1 MHAHKPRC
9 GTAITGGFVMCFRV
23 SHCGDVHLDEDHYF
37 ADTAQCLE
45 WFVEDSIHA
54 NTNLF
59 VVDGDLTTYKQT
71 IKERN
76 LWVDTLIQMGNH
88 APVILVAGNHGKELD
103 GDLHVLARAK
113 AAHTIYLCTEPE
125 FIELGDAAVAVFP
138 YPRKAEMAGSGHSLG
153 EAFAQQLDGFN
164 RRFEQRPG
172 CYKLFFGHFGVAGAR
187 VSSGQPLV
195 GRCAE
200 YPLDPLRSLK
210 AQYVGLSHIHLRQE
224 LAPRIWYAGS
234 LSRCDYSEVEDKGY
248 HLVTLNAPEFRPD
261 LSDLDIEFRM
271 SPTRRMV
278 ELHAVYEDGELR
290 LPDNL
295 DLVTLKD
302 SRVKVVVTV
311 PNGPDHL
318 LSREQQENLRENLLA
333 AGPAELKVKIEHN
346 ADLSAE
352 PAPIAAARSAE
363 EKLRAYWA
371 MKGTPPADRQ
381 ERLLAKLSEVEKAV
395 LSSHES

>member
-1 MHAHKPRC
+1 MK
-9 GTAITGGFVMCFRV
+9 I
-23 SHCGDVHLDEDHYF
+23 SHCGDIHVEEDRYF
-37 ADTAQCLE
+37 GDTAQCLE

-59 VVDGDLTTYKQT
+59 VVNGDLTTYKQT

-76 LWVDTLIQMGNH
+76 LWVETLIKMGNH
-88 APVILVAGNHGKELD
+88 APVILAAGNHGKELD

-113 AAHTIYLCTEPE
+113 AAHPIYLCTEPE
-125 FIELGDAAVAVFP
+125 LIELGEAAVAVFP
-138 YPRKAEMAGSGHSLG
+138 YPRKAVMAGNEDSLG
-153 EAFAQQLDGFN
+153 EAFAQQLDEFN

-195 GRCAE
+195 GECAE

-210 AQYVGLSHIHLRQE
+210 AQYVGLSHIHLRQQ
-224 LAPRIWYAGS
+224 LAPRVWYAGS

-248 HLVTLNAPEFRPD
+248 HLVTLHAPDIRPD
-261 LSDLDIEFRM
+261 VSDLDVEFRV
-271 SPTRRMV
+271 SPTRRMI

-295 DLVTLKD
+295 DPLTLKD
-302 SRVKVVVTV
+302 SRVKVVVTIS
-311 PNGPDHL
+311 NGPDHL
-318 LSREQQENLRENLLA
+318 LNRDQQENLREKLLA
-333 AGPAELKVKIEHN
+333 ANPAELKVKIEHD
-346 ADLSAE
+346 AELPAE

-363 EKLRAYWA
+363 EKLRAYWT
-371 MKGTPPADRQ
+371 MKGSPPADRQ
-381 ERLLAKLSEVEKAV
+381 ERLLAKLAEVEKAV
-395 LSSHES
+395 LFSRES

>member
-1 MHAHKPRC
+1 MPLRFAHA
-9 GTAITGGFVMCFRV
+9 
-23 SHCGDVHLDEDHYF
+23 GDFHLDEDHYF

-45 WFVEDSIHA
+45 WFVADAIRASID
-54 NTNLF
+54 LF
-59 VVDGDLTTYKQT
+59 VINGDLTTYKAT

-76 LWVDTLIQMGNH
+76 FWVDRLVEMATH
-88 APVILVAGNHGKELD
+88 APVILVAGNHGAELE
-103 GDLHVLARAK
+103 GDLYVFGRAK
-113 AAHTIYLCTEPE
+113 GKHYIYLCTEPE
-125 FIELGDAAVAVFP
+125 FLELGDAAIAVFP
-138 YPRKAEMAGSGHSLG
+138 YPRKAVMAGNEHSLG
-153 EAFAQQLDGFN
+153 ETFARQLDEFN
-164 RRFEQRPG
+164 QRFEQRPG

-210 AQYVGLSHIHLRQE
+210 AQYVGLSHVHLRQQ
-224 LAPRIWYAGS
+224 LAPRVWYSGS

-248 HLVTLNAPEFRPD
+248 NLVTLNAPELRPD
-261 LSDLDIEFRM
+261 LSDLDIEFRV

-318 LSREQQENLRENLLA
+318 LSREQQENLREKLLA
-333 AGPAELKVKIEHN
+333 ANPAELKVKIEHD
-346 ADLSAE
+346 ADLPAE

-371 MKGTPPADRQ
+371 MKGSPPTERQ
-381 ERLLAKLSEVEKAV
+381 ERLLTKLAEVEKAV
-395 LSSHES
+395 LSS

>member
-1 MHAHKPRC
+1 MPLRFAHA
-9 GTAITGGFVMCFRV
+9 
-23 SHCGDVHLDEDHYF
+23 GDFHLDEDRYF

-45 WFVEDSIHA
+45 WFVADAIRS
-54 NTNLF
+54 NVDFF
-59 VVDGDLTTYKQT
+59 VINGDLTTYKAT

-76 LWVDTLIQMGNH
+76 FWIDRLVEMASH
-88 APVILVAGNHGKELD
+88 APVILVAGNHGAELE
-103 GDLHVLARAK
+103 GDLYVFGRAK
-113 AAHTIYLCTEPE
+113 GKHPIYLCTEPE
-125 FIELGDAAVAVFP
+125 FIEMGEAAIEVFP
-138 YPRKAEMAGSGHSLG
+138 YPRKGEMAGNEHSLG
-153 EAFAQQLDGFN
+153 EAFSRQVDEFN
-164 RRFEQRPG
+164 RRFEQCPR

-200 YPLDPLRSLK
+200 YPLDPLRCLK
-210 AQYVGLSHIHLRQE
+210 AQYVGLSHVHLRQQ
-224 LAPRIWYAGS
+224 LAPRVWYSGS

-248 HLVTLNAPEFRPD
+248 HLVTLNAPEVRPD
-261 LSDLDIEFRM
+261 LSDLEVEFRV

-318 LSREQQENLRENLLA
+318 LSREQQDVLREKLLA
-333 AGPAELKVKIEHN
+333 ASPAELKVKIEHD
-346 ADLSAE
+346 ADLPSE
-352 PAPIAAARSAE
+352 PAPIAAAHSAE
-363 EKLRAYWA
+363 EKLRAYWT
-371 MKGTPPADRQ
+371 MKGAPPAERQ
-381 ERLLAKLSEVEKAV
+381 ERLLAKLAEVEKAV
-395 LSSHES
+395 LSA

>member
-1 MHAHKPRC
+1 MK
-9 GTAITGGFVMCFRV
+9 I
-23 SHCGDVHLDEDHYF
+23 SHCGDIHVEEDRYF
-37 ADTAQCLE
+37 GDTTQCLE

-54 NTNLF
+54 NTDLF

-76 LWVDTLIQMGNH
+76 LWVETLIKMGNH
-88 APVILVAGNHGKELD
+88 APVILAAGNHGKELD

-113 AAHTIYLCTEPE
+113 AAHPIYLCTEPE
-125 FIELGDAAVAVFP
+125 LIELGEAAVAVFP
-138 YPRKAEMAGSGHSLG
+138 YPRKAVMAGNEDSLG
-153 EAFAQQLDGFN
+153 EAFAQQLDEFN

-195 GRCAE
+195 GECAE

-210 AQYVGLSHIHLRQE
+210 AQYVGLSHIHLRQQ
-224 LAPRIWYAGS
+224 LAPRVWYAGS

-248 HLVTLNAPEFRPD
+248 HLVTLHAPDIRPD
-261 LSDLDIEFRM
+261 VSDLDVEFRV
-271 SPTRRMV
+271 SPTRRMI

-295 DLVTLKD
+295 DPLTLKD
-302 SRVKVVVTV
+302 SRVKVVVTIS
-311 PNGPDHL
+311 NGPDHL
-318 LSREQQENLRENLLA
+318 LNRDQQENLREKLLA
-333 AGPAELKVKIEHN
+333 ANPAELKVKIEHD
-346 ADLSAE
+346 AELPAE

-363 EKLRAYWA
+363 EKLRAYWT
-371 MKGTPPADRQ
+371 MKGSPPADRQ
-381 ERLLAKLSEVEKAV
+381 ERLLAKLAEVEKAV
-395 LSSHES
+395 LFSRES

>member
-1 MHAHKPRC
+1 MK
-9 GTAITGGFVMCFRV
+9 I
-23 SHCGDVHLDEDHYF
+23 SHCGDIHVEEDRYF
-37 ADTAQCLE
+37 GDTAQCLE

-76 LWVDTLIQMGNH
+76 LWVEALIQMGNH

-113 AAHTIYLCTEPE
+113 AAHPIYLCTEPE
-125 FIELGDAAVAVFP
+125 FIDLGEASVAVFP
-138 YPRKAEMAGSGHSLG
+138 YPRKAEMAGNEDSLG
-153 EAFAQQLDGFN
+153 KAFARQLDEFN

-224 LAPRIWYAGS
+224 LAPRVWYAGS

-248 HLVTLNAPEFRPD
+248 HLVTLNAPELRPD
-261 LSDLDIEFRM
+261 LSDLDIEFRV

-278 ELHAVYEDGELR
+278 ELRAVYENGELR

-295 DLVTLKD
+295 DPLTLKD

-318 LSREQQENLRENLLA
+318 LSREHQEDLREKLLA
-333 AGPAELKVKIEHN
+333 ANPAELKVKIEHD
-346 ADLSAE
+346 ADLPAE

-371 MKGTPPADRQ
+371 MKGAPPVDRQ
-381 ERLLAKLSEVEKAV
+381 ERLLLKLAEVEKAV
-395 LSSHES
+395 LSSQES

>member
-1 MHAHKPRC
+1 MPIRFAHA
-9 GTAITGGFVMCFRV
+9 
-23 SHCGDVHLDEDHYF
+23 GDFHLDEDHYF
-37 ADTAQCLE
+37 ADTAHCLE
-45 WFVEDSIHA
+45 WFVADAIRASVD
-54 NTNLF
+54 LF
-59 VVDGDLTTYKQT
+59 VINGDLTTYKQT

-76 LWVDTLIQMGNH
+76 LWVETLIQMGNH

-113 AAHTIYLCTEPE
+113 AAHPIYLCTDPE
-125 FIELGDAAVAVFP
+125 FIELGEAAVAVLP
-138 YPRKAEMAGSGHSLG
+138 YPRKAEMIGDEQNLHGT
-153 EAFAQQLDGFN
+153 FARQVDEFN
-164 RRFEQRPG
+164 RRLEQRPG

-210 AQYVGLSHIHLRQE
+210 AQYLGLSHLHLRQQ
-224 LAPRIWYAGS
+224 LAPRIWYTGS

-248 HLVTLNAPEFRPD
+248 NLVTLNAPDLRPD
-261 LSDLDIEFRM
+261 LSDLDIEFRV

-295 DLVTLKD
+295 DLLTLKD

-311 PNGPDHL
+311 PNGPDHP
-318 LSREQQENLRENLLA
+318 LSREQQEDLREKLLA
-333 AGPAELKVKIEHN
+333 ANPAELKVKIEHDT
-346 ADLSAE
+346 DLLAE

-381 ERLLAKLSEVEKAV
+381 ERLLTKLAEVEKAV
-395 LSSHES
+395 LSTQES